1 MSKVAFSPGRIL
13 HTNEFQVQDE
23 RSGERKWMSHVETA
37 DHLRAKLH
45 TLRTQRSH
53 LMQQLSAADSVP
65 PQLTASLPLE
75 NDIDDESYDDVEV
88 EEEITSNAVANNT
101 EESEDIM
108 GSDPFEIREFC
119 DDEGNE
125 VRSEVV
131 SLAKAF
137 DSATQKV
144 PRDNEKLNKI
154 YEDIAAKLNVNS
166 PAPVEVDVIL
176 NSNIIRAN

>member
-1 MSKVAFSPGRIL
+1 MAFSPGRIL

-37 DHLRAKLH
+37 EHLQAKLQA
-45 TLRTQRSH
+45 LKTQRLH
-53 LMQQLSAADSVP
+53 LVQQLSAADSGSTNP
-65 PQLTASLPLE
+65 TLTASLLPE
-75 NDIDDESYDDVEV
+75 NDVDEPYDDIEV
-88 EEEITSNAVANNT
+88 EEEITSSAAASNT
-101 EESEDIM
+101 EEAEDIM

-119 DDEGNE
+119 DEQGNE

-154 YEDIAAKLNVNS
+154 YEDIAAKLNVDS
-166 PAPVEVDVIL
+166 PIPVEVDVHL
-176 NSNIIRAN
+176 A